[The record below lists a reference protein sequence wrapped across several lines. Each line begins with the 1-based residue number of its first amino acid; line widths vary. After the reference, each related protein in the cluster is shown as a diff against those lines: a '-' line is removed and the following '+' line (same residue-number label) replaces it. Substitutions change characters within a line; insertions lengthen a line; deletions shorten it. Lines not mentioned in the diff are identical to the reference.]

1 MILIYEVN
9 IFVFDKNN
17 YIKFILKQLI
27 KPK

>member
-9 IFVFDKNN
+9 IFVIDKNN
-17 YIKFILKQLI
+17 YIKVILKQLI

>member
-17 YIKFILKQLI
+17 YIKVILKQLI

>member
-1 MILIYEVN
+1 MIIIYEVN
-9 IFVFDKNN
+9 ISVFDKNN

>member
-1 MILIYEVN
+1 MIIIYEVN